1 MNMDLKIVLTF
12 NIFYLCFLSSIKMD
26 KVCVKEENEEKQ
38 CNTICNNKIFF
49 FFYFFNKIFINF

>member
-26 KVCVKEENEEKQ
+26 KVCVKEEKQ
-38 CNTICNNKIFF
+38 CNTICNNKNFF

>member
-26 KVCVKEENEEKQ
+26 VWSIKKVCVKEENEEKQ

-49 FFYFFNKIFINF
+49 FFYFF